1 MIYGYFFSPV
11 QISMKSP
18 FALPRQCCHF
28 SYLRFLRHCI
38 FDLRCLETGIFLRFV
53 IKLVLSFHGYA
64 AFLLEKTGL
73 MKLYSFFRFYHYLFW
88 RGCSTFGNTTQCQT
102 GSFVCLS
109 YVAMPPTNS
118 KCLIYNHFSHSN
130 LVAFPRSSCACS

>member
-1 MIYGYFFSPV
+1 MVIFLVQYRSAWSHRSHSLVSAVISVIYASLDTAF
-11 QISMKSP
+11 
-18 FALPRQCCHF
+18 
-28 SYLRFLRHCI
+28 

-130 LVAFPRSSCACS
+130 LVAFPRSSCALS